1 MGNLITSSR
10 RGADHELQLSNG
22 STSVLFSVLLLS
34 GSQLA
39 ESVWEQELM
48 TWLAEHDQEVFG
60 SGMVG
65 FDLDDIAWDVE
76 RFGVQQQFV
85 LRMIDLALHK
95 HRWNELGYDPPFVAA
110 QLGALRTLV
119 ADFRPDAHA
128 SASSW
133 SWRSPPERLIMCGQH
148 RVFVHDHGCL
158 LCHDGV

>member
-1 MGNLITSSR
+1 MGNLITSGR
-10 RGADHELQLSNG
+10 RGADHDLQLSNG
-22 STSVLFSVLLLS
+22 STSVLLCVLLLS

-39 ESVWEQELM
+39 TTVWERELV

-76 RFGVQQQFV
+76 RFGVQQHFV
-85 LRMIDLALHK
+85 LRMIDLALQR
-95 HRWNELGYDPPFVAA
+95 HRWNELGYDPPFVDA
-110 QLGALRTLV
+110 QLAALRTLV

-128 SASSW
+128 SASTW
-133 SWRSPPERLIMCGQH
+133 SWRSPPEQLILCDRH
-148 RVFVHDHGCL
+148 RVFIHNLGCL